1 MRKSYS
7 LVAVMIYAA
16 ITSAQPNHPSEDA
29 WPLYEKAAAH
39 IAEGDRQ
46 GKSSPAASNLEYL
59 DFPPFPPEWHRLA
72 KQAYEF
78 NTSAFEQIRKAR
90 TMRTA
95 RWPAVRKDGDIVLL
109 YFSNCRNIANEIADA
124 ALYQHVQGNDAEA
137 IEYVRDELHLADL
150 LDADPQELAIH
161 HALVAVG
168 VRASALNRLEVISS
182 DVSLTADPSDHKR
195 LQVDVV
201 KGLIRQL
208 FTNDDLALRIKDLV
222 AHEAPGTFKPDSIER
237 LRYTLQRGQM
247 ERNLAAMSL
256 ACHLCRFEKSHW
268 PASLDEVTA
277 YLPGPPADAWGALGY
292 ALIRGGL
299 PDGSDR
305 PLVYSHLRSKDGM
318 FYRID
323 EPQYGFYVDDGTT
336 QPANLRK
343 EGGQFRDV
351 SLWAPAKNKSGP
363 TTRPLQ

>member
-7 LVAVMIYAA
+7 FVAAMIYTA
-16 ITSAQPNHPSEDA
+16 ITSAQPHHPSEDA

-46 GKSSPAASNLEYL
+46 GMSSPAASNLEYS

-78 NTSAFEQIRKAR
+78 NTSAFEQIRNAR
-90 TMRTA
+90 AMRTA

-109 YFSNCRNIANEIADA
+109 YLSSCRNIANEIADA

-137 IEYVRDELHLADL
+137 IEYIRDELHLADL
-150 LDADPQELAIH
+150 LDADARELAIT

-182 DVSLTADPSDHKR
+182 DVSLKSDPSDHKR

-208 FTNDDLALRIKDLV
+208 FTKDDLAIRIKDLV
-222 AHEAPGTFKPDSIER
+222 ARESP
-237 LRYTLQRGQM
+237 
-247 ERNLAAMSL
+247 
-256 ACHLCRFEKSHW
+256 
-268 PASLDEVTA
+268 
-277 YLPGPPADAWGALGY
+277 GALKTGFNRSLTLHPAARADGAESGGY
-292 ALIRGGL
+292 VAGVPTVPLREIALAGI
-299 PDGSDR
+299 
-305 PLVYSHLRSKDGM
+305 
-318 FYRID
+318 
-323 EPQYGFYVDDGTT
+323 
-336 QPANLRK
+336 A
-343 EGGQFRDV
+343 
-351 SLWAPAKNKSGP
+351 
-363 TTRPLQ
+363 